1 MDHKEAKYIPT
12 RGMLNVR
19 ILAGVYLLYLV
30 YRMYQGLASSAGT
43 ERLFMIAAVIVFLV
57 IGALLIVFSALSLKK
72 GRYAGGAMFPDPES
86 LQSRAEKDTQEK

>member
-1 MDHKEAKYIPT
+1 MDHNEVKYIPT

-30 YRMYQGLASSAGT
+30 WRMYQGLAAAAGA
-43 ERLFMIAAVIVFLV
+43 ERLFMIAATIAFLV

-72 GRYAGGAMFPDPES
+72 GRYAGGSMFPDPES
-86 LQSRAEKDTQEK
+86 LQSRAENKAEEK